1 MIYDVIIMK
10 ALLNI
15 RHTIEINHIR
25 YYEWTLHIVSSGFIG
40 QLKSR
45 KDFDCQGNALR
56 SAKRVAKKLG
66 IRIIKQFRSQ
76 APDLT
81 VRYPCVG
88 VAEGNYIH
96 NTP

>member
-1 MIYDVIIMK
+1 MK

-25 YYEWTLHIVSSGFIG
+25 YYEWTLHIVSNGFIG

-66 IRIIKQFRSQ
+66 IGII
-76 APDLT
+76 
-81 VRYPCVG
+81 
-88 VAEGNYIH
+88 VAKCYKYRGYYG
-96 NTP
+96 